1 MRKRSGLTLVAAAA
15 FSVAVML
22 GGCADKETATPEKP
36 KTEAVKTETAK
47 PETAKPETAKAETPK
62 VALPGVGELK
72 AEGLKVLLAKADKFD
87 GTEDKIVSKCSS
99 CGLGMDGIAEHAVSA
114 HGYTLHF
121 CSDKCKTGFSKDL
134 DKSILALKV
143 PKSP

>member
-1 MRKRSGLTLVAAAA
+1 MRKRPGLTLVAAAA

-22 GGCADKETATPEKP
+22 GGCADKETTTPEKP

-47 PETAKPETAKAETPK
+47 PETAKAETPK
-62 VALPGVGELK
+62 SALPGVGALK

>member
-1 MRKRSGLTLVAAAA
+1 MMPV
-15 FSVAVML
+15 
-22 GGCADKETATPEKP
+22 GCADKETATPEEP

-47 PETAKPETAKAETPK
+47 PETAKAETPK
-62 VALPGVGELK
+62 VAPPGVGALK